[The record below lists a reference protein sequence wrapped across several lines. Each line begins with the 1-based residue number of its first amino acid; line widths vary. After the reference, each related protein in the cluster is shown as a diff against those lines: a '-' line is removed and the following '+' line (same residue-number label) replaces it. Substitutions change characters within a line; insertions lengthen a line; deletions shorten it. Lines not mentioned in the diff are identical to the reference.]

1 MTTSRLPT
9 RDLTKPV
16 GFSLRPEADAR
27 HALAEALGILGIR
40 KLTFSGTVS
49 PDGADDLSLEAMLGA
64 TVVQACVVTLEPV
77 TTRID
82 QKVTRRYL
90 SEMPTLP
97 DADEVEMPE
106 DDTLEDLPS
115 EIDLDELLSEALSL
129 ALPEWPRAKGV
140 DPVDMAV
147 TEPGKT
153 PMSDEDTKPF
163 AALKSLKD
171 GLGNT
176 DPDAD

>member
-1 MTTSRLPT
+1 
-9 RDLTKPV
+9 
-16 GFSLRPEADAR
+16 
-27 HALAEALGILGIR
+27 
-40 KLTFSGTVS
+40 
-49 PDGADDLSLEAMLGA
+49 
-64 TVVQACVVTLEPV
+64 
-77 TTRID
+77 
-82 QKVTRRYL
+82 
-90 SEMPTLP
+90 
-97 DADEVEMPE
+97 MPE